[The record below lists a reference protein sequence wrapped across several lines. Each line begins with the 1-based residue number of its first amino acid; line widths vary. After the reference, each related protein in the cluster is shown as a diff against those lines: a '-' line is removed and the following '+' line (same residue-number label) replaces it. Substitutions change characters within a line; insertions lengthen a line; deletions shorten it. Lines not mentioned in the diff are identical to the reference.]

1 MIIKLTMKILA
12 LVDGSDNSIRS
23 LEHMIN
29 LLKQMDSKD
38 ATKINT
44 NTNGNNHEVIILS
57 VLVPFHITNIV
68 EKNIQSGNSVKNEQL
83 KDYLKEINAEVE
95 KEWISKLSELKS
107 KYQQEG
113 INVSTKLLEGSHS
126 NNFIAYSVV
135 KFAEDENVDLISAGR
150 IGTGGSHSN
159 KLLGGVA
166 RNISEISTR
175 PLLIVP

>member
-38 ATKINT
+38 ATKVNT

-113 INVSTKLLEGSHS
+113 INVSTKLL
-126 NNFIAYSVV
+126 
-135 KFAEDENVDLISAGR
+135 
-150 IGTGGSHSN
+150 
-159 KLLGGVA
+159 
-166 RNISEISTR
+166 
-175 PLLIVP
+175 